1 MRTPISQFG
10 SDTAIAVEMLT
21 EVTVS
26 FNQGGLYRILL
37 SRNQQKV
44 MSNSDATDDWG
55 ETCLGLRLED
65 RSRLLDT
72 HSNVDNIQ
80 NN

>member
-1 MRTPISQFG
+1 
-10 SDTAIAVEMLT
+10 
-21 EVTVS
+21 
-26 FNQGGLYRILL
+26 
-37 SRNQQKV
+37 
-44 MSNSDATDDWG
+44 MSNSDATDDWRNMPG
-55 ETCLGLRLED
+55 IEIGED